1 MDVSG
6 LDRDARAEIRNGK
19 IGFVFQSFNLLPRTS
34 ALENVE
40 LPLIYSADGHR
51 AEHRRQK
58 AMRCLEVVGLANRWD
73 HQPSQLSGGQQQRVA
88 IARALI
94 NDPKLILADEPTGNL
109 DTRTSEEVMGVFQKL
124 NDEGKTVVLITHE
137 ADIAEHARRIVGF
150 RDGQLVEDRAVPS
163 RRLAAAKPWRGG
175 MLKFLTILKVGLK
188 AIARNKM
195 RSMLTALG
203 IIIGVACVIAMI
215 GVGQGSQAAIQSQI
229 SALGVNFLMI
239 FPGVATQSGARIFT
253 GQSSITEE
261 DVAAVRAESPS
272 VAYVSP
278 MARSAAQVVAGNLNW
293 GTSVQGVGVDW
304 PFIRSWNVDRGV
316 FFGES
321 DVRAAAKVV
330 VLGST
335 VANALFQGQDPVG
348 QTVRIKNFPFRVIGV
363 LETKGGST
371 MGQDQDDVVVAP
383 YSTVMR
389 LLKKTTE
396 DRHVHGLGRLAQRG
410 RRCAAGDRRSP
421 APAPPDRPGPGRG
434 LHDPLAAGD
443 RPDGGSDLPDALARC
458 SPRPRRSRCSSAG
471 SGS

>member
-1 MDVSG
+1 
-6 LDRDARAEIRNGK
+6 
-19 IGFVFQSFNLLPRTS
+19 
-34 ALENVE
+34 
-40 LPLIYSADGHR
+40 
-51 AEHRRQK
+51 
-58 AMRCLEVVGLANRWD
+58 
-73 HQPSQLSGGQQQRVA
+73 
-88 IARALI
+88 
-94 NDPKLILADEPTGNL
+94 
-109 DTRTSEEVMGVFQKL
+109 
-124 NDEGKTVVLITHE
+124 
-137 ADIAEHARRIVGF
+137 
-150 RDGQLVEDRAVPS
+150 
-163 RRLAAAKPWRGG
+163 

-229 SALGVNFLMI
+229 SALGSNFLMI

-261 DVAAVRAESPS
+261 DIAAVRAECPS

-321 DVRAAAKVV
+321 DVRAAAKVC

-383 YSTVMR
+383 YSAVMR
-389 LLKKTTE
+389 LLKKTSKI
-396 DRHVHGLGRLAQRG
+396 DMFMASAVSRNAVADAQQEI
-410 RRCAAGDRRSP
+410 
-421 APAPPDRPGPGRG
+421 
-434 LHDPLAAGD
+434 
-443 RPDGGSDLPDALARC
+443 DALLRQRHRIAPGQDADFMIRSQQEIAQTADQTSRTLSLLLASAASISLLVGGIGIMNIMLVSVTERTREIGIRMAIGAKGRDILTQFLIEALTLSIAGGAIGVTLGIAASRVLAWKAQWPIVLSPGAVGLAFGFSAAIGVFFGFYPARKA
-458 SPRPRRSRCSSAG
+458 SRLDPIEALRYE
-471 SGS
+471 